1 MTHRSHNGRERGKIV
16 NLTIASTVESS
27 ASESSCDSL
36 KKHAREQAWLSEE
49 TRASAALPHEH
60 LLPRPPERKTVG
72 RKRLTVSLPL
82 ELLERSRN
90 TVYWTK
96 GLTLARLLEEALTT
110 SLDHREELNGQP
122 FQRRLEDLKGGR
134 PRNSDRSEAHV
145 DG

>member
-1 MTHRSHNGRERGKIV
+1 M
-16 NLTIASTVESS
+16 NLTIASTVEPL
-27 ASESSCDSL
+27 ASEPSCDSL
-36 KKHAREQAWLSEE
+36 KEHTHEQAWLLKEP
-49 TRASAALPHEH
+49 RAVAASPHDH
-60 LLPRPPERKTVG
+60 PPKRKTVG

-96 GLTLARLLEEALTT
+96 GLTLARLLEEALKT

-134 PRNSDRSEAHV
+134 PRNSQSHLQCDRSKACV
-145 DG
+145 DV

>member
-1 MTHRSHNGRERGKIV
+1 V
-16 NLTIASTVESS
+16 NLTIASTVEPS

-36 KKHAREQAWLSEE
+36 NAQAHEHAWLPKV
-49 TRASAALPHEH
+49 TGAVAPPHDH
-60 LLPRPPERKTVG
+60 LLPRPPERKTVE

-134 PRNSDRSEAHV
+134 PRNSDQ
-145 DG
+145 

>member
-1 MTHRSHNGRERGKIV
+1 M
-16 NLTIASTVESS
+16 NLTIASTVEPS
-27 ASESSCDSL
+27 ASDSSCDSL
-36 KKHAREQAWLSEE
+36 NAQAHEHAWLPKEA
-49 TRASAALPHEH
+49 RAVAPPHDH
-60 LLPRPPERKTVG
+60 LLPTPERKTVE

-122 FQRRLEDLKGGR
+122 FQRRLENLKGGR
-134 PRNSDRSEAHV
+134 PRNSDQ
-145 DG
+145 

>member
-1 MTHRSHNGRERGKIV
+1 LVSHGRERRKIV

-90 TVYWTK
+90 IVYWTK

>member
-1 MTHRSHNGRERGKIV
+1 V
-16 NLTIASTVESS
+16 NLTIASTVEPL
-27 ASESSCDSL
+27 ASEPSCDSL
-36 KKHAREQAWLSEE
+36 KEHAHEQAWLSKESR
-49 TRASAALPHEH
+49 TLAAPSHDH
-60 LLPRPPERKTVG
+60 LLPRPPKRKTVG

-134 PRNSDRSEAHV
+134 PRNSQSHLQCDRSKACV
-145 DG
+145 DV